1 MSSTRHSPST
11 TSTRS
16 VAVLGAGIIGLC
28 CAWHLADFGAKVT
41 IFDPRV
47 PGQGASWAA
56 AGMLAPAFEV
66 GYQDG
71 VHPQLAELCLA
82 SAGLWQRFAV
92 RLEETASQSIGY
104 ASGPSLAV
112 AKSQADARRLD
123 QLTEELARLDIPFED
138 LGLDR
143 GLAYEP
149 ALAAD
154 LKRVVRLPTDG
165 HVDNRRVIKALLS
178 ICQQHPQIST
188 HFRCPPQA
196 PDSLLKQFDQVLV
209 TAGWESNALLDVE
222 VPLAPVSGQLLSLA
236 TERGMPTRT
245 IRAGS
250 LYIAP
255 KTDRIVI
262 GATIEPDIV
271 RTASDE
277 QTLQALHEQASE
289 LCPSLRSGP
298 VLETWFG
305 VRPGLPDHA
314 PIIGRTDNPY
324 VFIATGHHRNGIL
337 LAPITAQLIGDLML
351 RDLNPDLAEPFRP
364 DRFAD
369 SRV

>member
-1 MSSTRHSPST
+1 MNSQRNTRST
-11 TSTRS
+11 TSARS

-28 CAWHLADFGAKVT
+28 CGWRLADLGARVT

-82 SAGLWQRFAV
+82 SAGLWQRFAD

-112 AKSQADARRLD
+112 AKSESQARKLD
-123 QLTEELARLDIPFED
+123 QLIQELVRLDIPFED

-154 LKRVVRLPTDG
+154 LRRVVRLPTDG
-165 HVDNRRVIKALLS
+165 HVDNRRVIKALLG
-178 ICQQHPQIST
+178 ICQNHPQIST
-188 HFRCPPQA
+188 HFRRPTQT

-209 TAGWESNALLDVE
+209 TAGWESKALIGGD
-222 VPLAPVSGQLLSLA
+222 VPLAPVSGQLLSVA
-236 TERGMPTRT
+236 NARGMPTRT

-262 GATIEPDIV
+262 GATVEPDVV

-277 QTLQALHEQASE
+277 QTMQALHAQAGE
-289 LCPSLRSGP
+289 LCPSLRSGA

-314 PIIGRTDNPY
+314 PLIGRTDNPY
-324 VFIATGHHRNGIL
+324 VFMATGHHRNGIL

-351 RDLNPDLAEPFRP
+351 KDLNPELAAPFRP